1 MSRRRL
7 FCSRKRLEDGVFTV
21 AGDEAHHGVV
31 VCRLR
36 PGDEVFVFT
45 ERGVEFRCQV
55 VSARKGQLKAR
66 VVEKLEDAVESPLEL
81 TLVQALPKAAKLEE
95 VIVRGTE
102 LGLGRL
108 LTVRSERS
116 AGGGGGG
123 GGGGRPERWRRLA
136 LEATKQSGRRM
147 IPVIEP
153 PVPLEKLDLEQFS
166 GSLRIL
172 ACERPC
178 AGSLRELVRQFPP
191 GGRPG
196 AASPGLRPRPCREPA
211 PPPAPPAAPAAPALS
226 DTPAPSLAPA
236 AVVAA
241 GPEGG
246 FTEAEMRRF
255 IDAGFRCV
263 GLGRRTLRTET
274 ASLALLAALQ
284 YELGDWE
291 TGRAGDPAC
300 G

>member
-7 FCSRKRLEDGVFTV
+7 FCGRKRLEDGVFTV

-36 PGDEVFVFT
+36 PGDEVYIFT
-45 ERGVEFRCQV
+45 ERGVEFRCEV
-55 VSARKGQLKAR
+55 VSARKGQLRAR

-102 LGLGRL
+102 LGLNRL

-116 AGGGGGG
+116 AGAVGVKGGKT
-123 GGGGRPERWRRLA
+123 ERWRRLA
-136 LEATKQSGRRM
+136 LEATKQSGRRI

-178 AGSLRELVRQFPP
+178 AGSLRELVRQF
-191 GGRPG
+191 
-196 AASPGLRPRPCREPA
+196 RESGS
-211 PPPAPPAAPAAPALS
+211 PPAP
-226 DTPAPSLAPA
+226 PA

-255 IDAGFRCV
+255 LDAGFRCA

-274 ASLALLAALQ
+274 CLLYTSPSPRDRTRSRMPSSA
-284 YELGDWE
+284 
-291 TGRAGDPAC
+291 
-300 G
+300 

>member
-36 PGDEVFVFT
+36 PGDEVYIFN
-45 ERGVEFRCQV
+45 ERGAEFRCEV

-102 LGLGRL
+102 LGLNRL

-116 AGGGGGG
+116 AGAVGVRGEK
-123 GGGGRPERWRRLA
+123 PERWRRLA
-136 LEATKQSGRRM
+136 LEATKQSGRRL
-147 IPVIEP
+147 IPIIEP
-153 PVPLEKLDLEQFS
+153 PVALDKLDLEQFT
-166 GSLRIL
+166 GSLKIL

-178 AGSLRELVRQFPP
+178 AGSLRELVREHRESGSPP
-191 GGRPG
+191 S
-196 AASPGLRPRPCREPA
+196 AI
-211 PPPAPPAAPAAPALS
+211 
-226 DTPAPSLAPA
+226 
-236 AVVAA
+236 VAA

-255 IDAGFRCV
+255 LDAGFRCA

-291 TGRAGDPAC
+291 TDRTGDPAC